1 MDTTP
6 EDASIIELPDG
17 AHQPPAPDAEPA
29 SAPHGE
35 APEPAQSTLR
45 IEIGVAVVAFI
56 GFAIA
61 VLAKSPSLLEPDDYA
76 YRASITALTHGW
88 VLLTSGQYH
97 AVLTQLSHSASP
109 GIAQWDHLK
118 SGSWISEK
126 NPGYP
131 FFAVPFAW
139 AHCLRPVSY
148 THLTLPTNR
157 EV

>member
-97 AVLTQLSHSASP
+97 CLLYTSP
-109 GIAQWDHLK
+109 SPRD
-118 SGSWISEK
+118 
-126 NPGYP
+126 
-131 FFAVPFAW
+131 
-139 AHCLRPVSY
+139 
-148 THLTLPTNR
+148 
-157 EV
+157 